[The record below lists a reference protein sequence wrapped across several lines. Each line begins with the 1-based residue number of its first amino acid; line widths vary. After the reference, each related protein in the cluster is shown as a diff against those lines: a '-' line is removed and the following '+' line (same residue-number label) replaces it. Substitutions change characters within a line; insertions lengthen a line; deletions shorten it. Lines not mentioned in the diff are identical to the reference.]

1 MPGRLRIIFALVLLL
16 AFSDAGAA
24 VRGRDRRVQ
33 TDTVALECRGVMES
47 FPKVEEGLE
56 ERLAFYRDK
65 GLNHYFYCPS
75 DDRYC
80 NRWGWKFLYN
90 DSDRLQLKKFNSLC
104 RENGLEFVWT
114 LDPGTRYAWT
124 PEDYKFL
131 LDKLLMMY
139 YGGLRSFAVRF
150 SGNEGDHAAL
160 RDSLHKHFV
169 ATRKEKVSLFMLPA
183 IPEVKYPSEGRT
195 AVESLMQGYHFD
207 KAFSTEAKAADAIV
221 CNLEA
226 QDEFAKLAVVAA
238 ADFARDPDRYSAHQ
252 SMADAVSVMEP
263 DVREA
268 FLTFLRHTGSGAPAT
283 PVEVFSLDSW
293 SAEKSA
299 VLYEEFDRIEKVPS
313 KMSRAAHSEVLDA
326 LRPWLEEFGRLG
338 TRGKKVLQ
346 CMDNYVNGNIGEF
359 WINYLQT
366 VMTPQEEEAYAA
378 YPVGAGILHPFCVES
393 MAGMKEGFAAMLT
406 GKTALHNLAT
416 TLYAT
421 PNAALD
427 SDFTTSMQSDG
438 HIEFAIPAEANTCHL
453 LTGPVPS
460 DRQVLFR
467 QLRTDGSLVAEFVL
481 KSPFTTFDLKEGA
494 VKVDVMGDITIYE
507 NIFVYL

>member
-1 MPGRLRIIFALVLLL
+1 MSGHLRIIFALMLVLV
-16 AFSDAGAA
+16 FSDAGAA
-24 VRGRDRRVQ
+24 VRGRNRRVQ

-47 FPKVEEGLE
+47 FPKVAEGLE
-56 ERLAFYRDK
+56 QRLAFYRGK
-65 GLNHYFYCPS
+65 GLTHYFYCPS

-114 LDPGTRYAWT
+114 LDPGTRYSWT

-131 LDKLLMMY
+131 LDKLVMMY

-150 SGNEGDHAAL
+150 SGNEGNHAAL
-160 RDSLHKHFV
+160 RDSLQKHFV
-169 ATRKEKVSLFMLPA
+169 ATRKEKVSLFMMPE

-207 KAFSTEAKAADAIV
+207 ETFSTEAKKSEAIV

-326 LRPWLEEFGRLG
+326 LQPWLEEFGRLG
-338 TRGKKVLQ
+338 TRGKKVLK
-346 CMDNYVNGNIGEF
+346 CMYDYVNGNIGNF
-359 WINYLQT
+359 WINYIQT
-366 VMTPQEEEAYAA
+366 VMTPQEEQSYAA
-378 YPVGAGILHPFCVES
+378 YPVGASLLHPFCVES
-393 MAGMKEGFAAMLT
+393 MAGMKEGFASMLI
-406 GKTALHNLAT
+406 GKTALHNLSS
-416 TLYAT
+416 TLYA
-421 PNAALD
+421 PSNAALD
-427 SDFTTSMQSDG
+427 SDFTTALDSDG
-438 HIEFAIPAEANTCHL
+438 HVEFAIPAEANTCHL
-453 LTGPVPS
+453 LTGHLPVGK
-460 DRQVLFR
+460 QVLFR

-494 VKVDVMGDITIYE
+494 VKVDILGDITVYE